1 MHPGSFRLTSPSPA
15 VINKSLDPFNPDKT
29 ALPMIATC
37 IDNLIAALADMPTP
51 PGLAIPCR
59 DILQD
64 RLETMQRV
72 TICLRPGD
80 TYRYRVLALLFRLPD
95 LRPGPRA
102 VLLNQLLSNLDL
114 FQAETERCISPEFE
128 EPLSAEPPSNT
139 DSPHPPQQVEPVP
152 ETPAP
157 ASSPPPDTGSFSATA
172 RREDLFDR
180 FLGWIS
186 SLVS

>member
-1 MHPGSFRLTSPSPA
+1 
-15 VINKSLDPFNPDKT
+15 
-29 ALPMIATC
+29 MIATC

-80 TYRYRVLALLFRLPD
+80 TYRYRVL
-95 LRPGPRA
+95 
-102 VLLNQLLSNLDL
+102 V
-114 FQAETERCISPEFE
+114 E